1 MSELS
6 AIAGRAVVAAWA
18 AGAVEAEAFVS
29 RDSGREVRV
38 HGGEVESLTAATQ
51 SGIGVRAWIGGR
63 VGYAYGTDLTEA
75 GGATIAAPAA
85 EAATGADEGQVPV
98 PPQPAPIEAVPRL

>member
-6 AIAGRAVVAAWA
+6 EATRRAVEAAQA
-18 AGAVEAEAFVS
+18 AGAGEAEAYAS
-29 RDSGREVRV
+29 RDGGREVRV

-63 VGYAYGTDLTEA
+63 VGYAYGTDLSPA
-75 GGATIAAPAA
+75 GVAAIAARAA
-85 EAATGADEGQVPV
+85 RAAAGAREGEF
-98 PPQPAPIEAVPRL
+98 PAPPHPGTDAA